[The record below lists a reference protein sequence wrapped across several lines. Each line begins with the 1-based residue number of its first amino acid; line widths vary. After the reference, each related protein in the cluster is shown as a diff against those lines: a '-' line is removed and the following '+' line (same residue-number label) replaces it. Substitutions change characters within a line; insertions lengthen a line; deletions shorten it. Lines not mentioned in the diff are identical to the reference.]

1 MLKVG
6 NNATG
11 VNTMFELEQVCNE
24 NLSYYSRYEEIF
36 ESDLKQYQSRIY
48 PIKDAQYLRLY
59 HIKVEDKYIGAI
71 WLEKSSTADFAVLG
85 VFIADNDFRN
95 KGIGTRAIREII
107 KNDLPHMH
115 TNKILL
121 RVRSKNKRA
130 IKCYNKVGFI
140 ESRRYEKNGLNVIE
154 MMYEV

>member
-1 MLKVG
+1 
-6 NNATG
+6 
-11 VNTMFELEQVCNE
+11 MFELEQVCKE
-24 NLSYYSRYEEIF
+24 NLLHYSRYEEIF

-48 PIKDAQYLRLY
+48 PIKDAQYLRWY
-59 HIKVEDKYIGAI
+59 HIKVENKYIGAI
-71 WLEKSSTADFAVLG
+71 WLEKSSNDDFAVLG
-85 VFIADNDFRN
+85 VFIADKDFRN

-107 KNDLPHMH
+107 KNDLQYMH

-121 RVRSKNKRA
+121 RVRAENERA